1 MDSLILALA
10 RKWEVLS
17 SFNST
22 SLKFG
27 EGCLKKERKRDIY
40 CKIKEGWRTWG
51 LN

>member
-22 SLKFG
+22 SLSLGKVA
-27 EGCLKKERKRDIY
+27 
-40 CKIKEGWRTWG
+40 
-51 LN
+51 